1 MLLFNWVGIIVITKR
16 CIYLNSSMMRMTEQR
31 ALILRILRSTKS
43 HPTADWIYQEA
54 RKSMPNISLGTVYRN
69 LRVLSEAGEIM
80 ELDFGSG
87 YSRYDGNPDN
97 HYHFECR
104 KCGKMYDV
112 DLDLVNHLDNLVAEA
127 LGAVIE
133 EHRLEFYG
141 ICRECRNVK
150 N

>member
-1 MLLFNWVGIIVITKR
+1 MNYLGIDIGTTTICAVCINEEGQLLQSKT
-16 CIYLNSSMMRMTEQR
+16 
-31 ALILRILRSTKS
+31 
-43 HPTADWIYQEA
+43 
-54 RKSMPNISLGTVYRN
+54 MPNISLGTVYRN

-112 DLDLVNHLDNLVAEA
+112 DLDLVNHLDKLEAESLVAI
-127 LGAVIE
+127 IE